1 MESISLIWL
10 SFLVSVGEETS
21 PTEPRHAKVRVIQRR
36 PSILSEEKGRR
47 EDHENGHQDVK

>member
-1 MESISLIWL
+1 L